1 MILNT
6 GVTDMKDFYIPKR
19 DFTINSINSAFVK
32 TRDTDFYFNH
42 TENLK
47 IADKTGEYI
56 VGDVTVYCNIKN
68 RQIQCVADVYGT
80 TIGFNHNKADLSG
93 LGLDFYFFGA
103 DTPRNVD
110 ADNYFYFYPVNKKN
124 VDLVTE
130 KQAVELYDIIEI
142 KIRKTNGEYSII
154 EDVKNFGSRI

>member
-1 MILNT
+1 MKRKMIGN
-6 GVTDMKDFYIPKR
+6 
-19 DFTINSINSAFVK
+19 K
-32 TRDTDFYFNH
+32 TRKSSPEAERLPGN
-42 TENLK
+42 
-47 IADKTGEYI
+47 
-56 VGDVTVYCNIKN
+56 
-68 RQIQCVADVYGT
+68 
-80 TIGFNHNKADLSG
+80 
-93 LGLDFYFFGA
+93 DFYFFGA